1 MKKLIIIVLI
11 FILISC
17 TTTEQT
23 ISITADSSKVSVTDS
38 TQVVNQISEEDQLG
52 YILVIAIVG
61 FIVISLIG
69 LSHIMPP
76 PGIQ

>member
-11 FILISC
+11 FILMSC
-17 TTTEQT
+17 ATTEKT
-23 ISITADSSKVSVTDS
+23 ISVSSDSSKVISDS

-52 YILVIAIVG
+52 YILVVAIVG

>member
-1 MKKLIIIVLI
+1 M
-11 FILISC
+11 SC
-17 TTTEQT
+17 ATTEKT
-23 ISITADSSKVSVTDS
+23 ISVSSDSSKVISDS

-52 YILVIAIVG
+52 YILVVAIVG

>member
-11 FILISC
+11 FILLSC
-17 TTTEQT
+17 TTTEKT
-23 ISITADSSKVSVTDS
+23 ISSPSDSSSVSTDS

-52 YILVIAIVG
+52 YILVVAIVG
-61 FIVISLIG
+61 FIVVSLIG
-69 LSHIMPP
+69 LSHFMPP

>member
-1 MKKLIIIVLI
+1 M
-11 FILISC
+11 SC
-17 TTTEQT
+17 ATTEKT
-23 ISITADSSKVSVTDS
+23 ISVPSDSSKVNSDS

-52 YILVIAIVG
+52 YILVVAIVG